1 MVTAQL
7 ICVFV
12 FAFAKRRFS
21 HNEAQIFMTTSKT
34 LTASAPYIQTRHNL
48 VHVHILSDLHVL
60 TCIAVMYMH
69 SQVQT
74 YKTDQT
80 SVYMPRMSARAHVI
94 KFRKKVKKRKKLSK
108 YTILLFLSVVFGKV
122 QFYFC
127 CFHYKLCGIT
137 SSQVEKNNKNNNKKS
152 IKTRRN
158 HKSGLSVW

>member
-1 MVTAQL
+1 
-7 ICVFV
+7 
-12 FAFAKRRFS
+12 
-21 HNEAQIFMTTSKT
+21 MTTSKT

-69 SQVQT
+69 SQVQP

-137 SSQVEKNNKNNNKKS
+137 SSQVETTTTTTTSQLK
-152 IKTRRN
+152 RN
-158 HKSGLSVW
+158 GIINLGSQCGERPCYRWTMSP

>member
-1 MVTAQL
+1 
-7 ICVFV
+7 
-12 FAFAKRRFS
+12 
-21 HNEAQIFMTTSKT
+21 MTTSKT
-34 LTASAPYIQTRHNL
+34 LTASVPYIQTRHNR

-69 SQVQT
+69 SQVQP

-80 SVYMPRMSARAHVI
+80 SVYMPGMSARAHVI
-94 KFRKKVKKRKKLSK
+94 KFRKKVKKNELSK

-137 SSQVEKNNKNNNKKS
+137 SSQVENNNNNNNNNKKS

-158 HKSGLSVW
+158 HKSGFSVW

>member
-80 SVYMPRMSARAHVI
+80 SVNMPRMSARVHVI
-94 KFRKKVKKRKKLSK
+94 KFRKKVKKERNSVSIQFFFFYRSYSEKCNF
-108 YTILLFLSVVFGKV
+108 IFVVF
-122 QFYFC
+122 
-127 CFHYKLCGIT
+127 IT
-137 SSQVEKNNKNNNKKS
+137 NFVVSRH
-152 IKTRRN
+152 RR
-158 HKSGLSVW
+158 

>member
-1 MVTAQL
+1 
-7 ICVFV
+7 
-12 FAFAKRRFS
+12 
-21 HNEAQIFMTTSKT
+21 MTTSKT

-69 SQVQT
+69 SQVQP

-94 KFRKKVKKRKKLSK
+94 KFRKKVKKKNSVS
-108 YTILLFLSVVFGKV
+108 IQFFFLSVVFGKV

-137 SSQVEKNNKNNNKKS
+137 SSQVENNNNSNNKKS

-158 HKSGLSVW
+158 HKSGFSVW

>member
-1 MVTAQL
+1 
-7 ICVFV
+7 
-12 FAFAKRRFS
+12 
-21 HNEAQIFMTTSKT
+21 MTTSKT

-69 SQVQT
+69 SQVQP

-80 SVYMPRMSARAHVI
+80 SVYMPRMSARVHVI
-94 KFRKKVKKRKKLSK
+94 FRKKVKKRKKLSK

-122 QFYFC
+122 QFYFF

-137 SSQVEKNNKNNNKKS
+137 SSQVEKTTTTTTTTTTKS
-152 IKTRRN
+152 QLKRDGIINLGSQCGERPCYRWTM
-158 HKSGLSVW
+158 SP